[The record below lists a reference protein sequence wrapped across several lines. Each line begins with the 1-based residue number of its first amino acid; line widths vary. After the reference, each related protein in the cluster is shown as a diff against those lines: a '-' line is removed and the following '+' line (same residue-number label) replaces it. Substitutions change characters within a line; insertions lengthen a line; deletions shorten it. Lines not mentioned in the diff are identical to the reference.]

1 MCIVLVDLVIQK
13 SKGVFGRFV
22 FGWSSKK
29 TNRRK
34 EDDRYPFCHS
44 ENNEAF
50 ENEIVCRVKFL
61 FVVVIMRINL
71 LTIFG
76 CFLLFV
82 NMVWSNKKITFWSFS
97 S

>member
-1 MCIVLVDLVIQK
+1 MCIVLVDLVIKK

-34 EDDRYPFCHS
+34 EDDRYPFVIVRITKRLKRNRLSREISVCSCHN
-44 ENNEAF
+44 EN
-50 ENEIVCRVKFL
+50 
-61 FVVVIMRINL
+61 NL

-76 CFLLFV
+76 CFLLL
-82 NMVWSNKKITFWSFS
+82 
-97 S
+97 

>member
-34 EDDRYPFCHS
+34 EDDRYPFVIVRITKRLKRNRLSREISVCSCHN
-44 ENNEAF
+44 ENKSTYNF
-50 ENEIVCRVKFL
+50 WMF
-61 FVVVIMRINL
+61 FVI
-71 LTIFG
+71 
-76 CFLLFV
+76 V
-82 NMVWSNKKITFWSFS
+82 NMVK
-97 S
+97 

>member
-34 EDDRYPFCHS
+34 EDDRYPFVIVRITKRLKK
-44 ENNEAF
+44 
-50 ENEIVCRVKFL
+50 IVCRVKFL
-61 FVVVIMRINL
+61 FVVVIMRIIYL
-71 LTIFG
+71 Q
-76 CFLLFV
+76 FLDVFCCCKYGQI
-82 NMVWSNKKITFWSFS
+82 SQNK
-97 S
+97 